1 MNEKTLQE
9 TNKLLK
15 VMVAL
20 LVRGN
25 TQDKVASLREQVG
38 ILAGLGLSPSDIA
51 EILGRSGNYVNKE
64 LSELR
69 RINKNKKG

>member
-15 VMVAL
+15 VIVAL

-25 TQDKVASLREQVG
+25 NQDKVASLRDQISV
-38 ILAGLGLSPSDIA
+38 LAGLGLAPAEIA
-51 EILGRSGNYVNKE
+51 EILGRSGNYINKE

-69 RINKNKKG
+69 KINKKKK

>member
-1 MNEKTLQE
+1 MNEKIQQE

-15 VMVAL
+15 VVIAL

-25 TQDKVASLREQVG
+25 EQDKVASLRDQIS
-38 ILAGLGLSPSDIA
+38 ILAGLGLTPSDIA
-51 EILGRSGNYVNKE
+51 EILGRSGNYINKE

>member
-25 TQDKVASLREQVG
+25 NQDKVASLRDQISV
-38 ILAGLGLSPSDIA
+38 LTGLGLAPIDIA

-69 RINKNKKG
+69 KINKNKKG